1 MSNME
6 EAIRIAKSW
15 GFKFSIEYMMMG
27 AVEASITYS
36 PVQTNLHSWPYHPR
50 IYDSEKDAAKSL
62 MHVMSTHVE
71 SMVDIIEMEG
81 ISLKQ

>member
-1 MSNME
+1 
-6 EAIRIAKSW
+6 
-15 GFKFSIEYMMMG
+15 MG

-36 PVQTNLHSWPYHPR
+36 PIQTNWHSCPG